1 VVSMINKYNSIL
13 VSPNTKIKDVLEK
26 INQAPHNHLP
36 SGIALIVNDS
46 NSLLGIVTDGDI
58 RRALLDNHNLDEL
71 VDVIMNKSP
80 FTITELEYADKNN
93 NYLSNYDDKLKT
105 ITQNILIINDRN
117 QVVDILDKSQII
129 QKSIPS
135 ISVIGLGYVGLTLA
149 VSLADVGFKVTG
161 IDSNEEIVDK
171 LNQGIPHIHEIGL
184 ESLLKF
190 HIGKN
195 LTVQSTSSQSDSD
208 VYILCVQ
215 TPIDENNEPILEYLN
230 AATQYVADNL
240 SKNNLV
246 IIRSTVPIGTTR
258 TNIIP
263 LLEES
268 SNLNSDKDFYVSSAP
283 ERTIAGKALKEIRE
297 LPQVIAGFN
306 STSLQLANNLFNKL
320 TSTIVN
326 VDSLEEAELIKLMD
340 NSFRDLIFA
349 YSNQIALIADNYNID
364 TSKLIQAANEGYSRN
379 NIPKPSPGVGGVCLK
394 KDPYILISSSKKNG
408 YVPKLTE
415 LARIINESMPDHI
428 IGKIEL
434 FSKSNNM
441 DISKLKIFVI
451 GFAFKGNPE
460 TSDTRQSST
469 LDVINKLS
477 PLSDNIFGYD
487 PVVSKTQ
494 IESFNVT
501 PISIEEGFTNA
512 DCVLIMNNH
521 DSYSKFDIYS
531 LLSNTHKPCM
541 FFDGWSMFGRKM
553 IEKIEHIDYQTI

>member
-1 VVSMINKYNSIL
+1 MINKYNSIL

-36 SGIALIVNDS
+36 PGIALIVNDS

-93 NYLSNYDDKLKT
+93 NYLSNYDNKLKT

-230 AATQYVADNL
+230 GATQYVADNL

-364 TSKLIQAANEGYSRN
+364 TSKLIQAANEGYPRN
-379 NIPKPSPGVGGVCLK
+379 NIPKPSLVLAA
-394 KDPYILISSSKKNG
+394 
-408 YVPKLTE
+408 YV
-415 LARIINESMPDHI
+415 
-428 IGKIEL
+428 
-434 FSKSNNM
+434 
-441 DISKLKIFVI
+441 
-451 GFAFKGNPE
+451 
-460 TSDTRQSST
+460 
-469 LDVINKLS
+469 
-477 PLSDNIFGYD
+477 
-487 PVVSKTQ
+487 
-494 IESFNVT
+494 
-501 PISIEEGFTNA
+501 
-512 DCVLIMNNH
+512 
-521 DSYSKFDIYS
+521 
-531 LLSNTHKPCM
+531 
-541 FFDGWSMFGRKM
+541 
-553 IEKIEHIDYQTI
+553 